1 MDIKE
6 IQNAVKVIAGNLTN
20 DNLSLWAKENEK
32 LEFSSRARAI
42 SGMLNGLVYSQKSQV
57 TYINGV
63 LDKIKDAVNSSNTT
77 DTHEA
82 YIEGLQDNITQDEIT
97 QSEFTNLINL
107 LKVEYK
113 KATGDEW
120 KPYVKQ
126 DKNQIGKNL
135 ATASRLSAVE
145 LLKSRNI
152 EINNPALE
160 EVLKAQ

>member
-1 MDIKE
+1 MNVFQKAIKE
-6 IQNAVKVIAGNLTN
+6 ICGYFTN
-20 DNLSLWAKENEK
+20 DNLSLWAKENDK
-32 LEFSSRARAI
+32 LEFTSRARAI
-42 SGMLNGLVYSQKSQV
+42 SGMLNGLVYSQKSQA

-63 LDKIKDAVNSSNTT
+63 LDKIEDAVNSSNTT

-97 QSEFTNLINL
+97 QREFTNIIDL

-126 DKNQIGKNL
+126 DKNQLGKNL
-135 ATASRLSAVE
+135 ATASRFSAVE
-145 LLKSRNI
+145 LLKSKGR
-152 EINNPALE
+152 EIDNPALE
-160 EVLKAQ
+160 EALKSQ